1 MTQKT
6 DPRPKCPGC
15 GDRMDVCVFRNH
27 YKENWEAHYKCFN
40 KSCAAQWRTAPA
52 IGQTKEEA
60 KEKARLIAMVRRRGC
75 A

>member
-1 MTQKT
+1 ME
-6 DPRPKCPGC
+6 
-15 GDRMDVCVFRNH
+15 VCVFRNY

-40 KSCAAQWRTAPA
+40 ERCDAKWRTAPA

-60 KEKARLIAMVRRRGC
+60 KEKARLIAMVRKRAG